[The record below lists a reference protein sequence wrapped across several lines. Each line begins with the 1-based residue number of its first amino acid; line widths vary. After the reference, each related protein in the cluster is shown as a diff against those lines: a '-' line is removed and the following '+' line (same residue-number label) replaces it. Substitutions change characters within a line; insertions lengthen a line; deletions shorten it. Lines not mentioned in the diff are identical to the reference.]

1 MNGDLKREILRAV
14 TALGKERERR
24 GKAPRKVLGGR
35 NWISWRRVKPQVDR
49 GGRRVKG
56 AKSW

>member
-14 TALGKERERR
+14 TALGRERERR
-24 GKAPRKVLGGR
+24 DKL
-35 NWISWRRVKPQVDR
+35 RRVKPQVDR